1 MPLSLFHLHGD
12 LKDLQFPRLLAAL
25 REEQFTGVFQVA
37 TRELSPPEAPLMP
50 GGEPREVT
58 RELHF
63 SNGHI
68 AWAIST
74 AAEES
79 LRAFLVREGTV
90 TEQQWAAAEGQ
101 AKDGTLRQAL
111 ADLGLVGQ
119 RELSKVEQSRAEA
132 IVLELFAAPEGE
144 YRVRE
149 RQLPP
154 STPDL
159 KIEVSPLLLRG
170 MVERADRTLIMGEIG
185 SMDAVYAVKRPA
197 REESQPDLPGE
208 FQSVLKHL
216 DGKNTIA
223 QVCSLT
229 SLPDYFVCSIAA
241 ALSLIGAVKR
251 VQERSRI
258 WPEEAARSIGEAESV
273 APQPVSSQISLP
285 PITTE
290 PFRGEGPITT
300 LGATPGELEEEIEEE
315 AAREQ
320 LGRSAPTEPAPWQE
334 EEEDS
339 PAMLVAAQDAD
350 QPDEEVLA
358 ALVLEELAGSPDAA
372 GEPLPSAYDPAAH
385 DEASRPWFLLGG
397 GAAVGFAALFLIL
410 MAQRPGDAG
419 ELDRPPDA
427 KIAAAEIT
435 DSADK
440 AGNADI
446 DAGDAVP
453 ESVPASPIPAQ
464 AAPYAPPRGI
474 AAPRQTSILNSEPGG
489 GASQKARQS
498 LHSGDYLAAARYF
511 GRAASARS
519 GDYSIQ
525 LLTACQDTTV
535 KRAVAASGG
544 SEDIFI
550 LSTNLDGRSCYRV
563 FWGSYGT
570 QARAREA
577 LRRDVPASLRR
588 DRKQPRIIR
597 LGDL

>member
-1 MPLSLFHLHGD
+1 MSLSLFHLHGD

-25 REEQFTGVFQVA
+25 REDQFTGVFQVT
-37 TRELSPPEAPLMP
+37 TRELSPPQAAAS
-50 GGEPREVT
+50 EPREVT

-63 SNGHI
+63 SGGHI

-90 TEQQWAAAEGQ
+90 TDQQWAAAEEQ

-111 ADLGLVGQ
+111 ADLGLVGP

-132 IVLELFAAPEGE
+132 IVLELFSAPEGE

-159 KIEVSPLLLRG
+159 KIEVRPLLLRG
-170 MVERADRTLIMGEIG
+170 MMERADRTLIMSEIG

-197 REESQPDLPGE
+197 REESQQDLPGE

-223 QVCSLT
+223 EICSLT

-241 ALSLIGAVKR
+241 ALSLTGAVKR
-251 VQERSRI
+251 VQERSHTSRK
-258 WPEEAARSIGEAESV
+258 EAARGSGDSEA
-273 APQPVSSQISLP
+273 APQPSTSQILLP
-285 PITTE
+285 PIATE

-300 LGATPGELEEEIEEE
+300 LGATAGGIDGEIEEEIEEVETVAELE
-315 AAREQ
+315 AEA
-320 LGRSAPTEPAPWQE
+320 
-334 EEEDS
+334 EDS
-339 PAMLVAAQDAD
+339 PVALLGGQDV
-350 QPDEEVLA
+350 DESDDDSRAVLA
-358 ALVLEELAGSPDAA
+358 LEESAGSPGAA
-372 GEPLPSAYDPAAH
+372 TAPLPSAYDPAAR
-385 DEASRPWFLLGG
+385 DDASRPWFLLGG

-419 ELDRPPDA
+419 EMDRPPDTR
-427 KIAAAEIT
+427 IASAELD
-435 DSADK
+435 DSADE
-440 AGNADI
+440 AVNPDI
-446 DAGDAVP
+446 DAGDLVP
-453 ESVPASPIPAQ
+453 EPASGSPSPAQ
-464 AAPYAPPRGI
+464 AAPDAPPRDV
-474 AAPRQTSILNSEPGG
+474 AAPRQTNILNSEPGG
-489 GASQKARQS
+489 VSQRARES

-519 GDYSIQ
+519 RDYTIQ
-525 LLTACQDTTV
+525 LLTACQDKTV
-535 KRAVAASGG
+535 GRVVDASGG

-550 LSTNLDGRSCYRV
+550 LSTSLDGRSCYRV
-563 FWGSYGT
+563 FWGNYGT

-588 DRKQPRIIR
+588 DRSQPRIVR